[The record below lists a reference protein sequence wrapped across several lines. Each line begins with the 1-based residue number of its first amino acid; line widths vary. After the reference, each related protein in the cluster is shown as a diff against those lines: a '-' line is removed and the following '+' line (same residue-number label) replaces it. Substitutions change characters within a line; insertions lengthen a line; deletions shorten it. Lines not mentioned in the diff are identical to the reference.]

1 MGVAY
6 ISRNMQ
12 LKKLMEK
19 VYNLEQ
25 QFNKLSEEIKEV
37 KELYQLKKPIEFV
50 KVLFKI

>member
-1 MGVAY
+1 
-6 ISRNMQ
+6 
-12 LKKLMEK
+12 MEK